1 MYHDDVEHRT
11 RAEAKTRVTKLR
23 AEIEHHRYLYH
34 VLDRQEISDA
44 ALDSLKHEL
53 AEWERRYPGLVTPD
67 SPTQRVGGE
76 PLPAFAKVRHAAPML
91 SLTDVFSAE
100 EFAAWAERNRKLVR
114 PLGTYYGEV
123 KMDGL
128 AVSLVYADGSLSYA
142 ATRGDGVVGEDVTE
156 NIRTIEAI
164 PLRLHLERLPE
175 AIRPAAFRRVE
186 VRGEVYMRKDDFAA
200 LNREQK
206 RLGLPAFANPRNV
219 SAGSIRQLDPK
230 VTASRKLRFYAYD
243 LPTDLGQKTHEQSHA
258 LLQRL
263 GFPVT
268 PKSRRLESAEVVLR
282 YHAEIGRARADF
294 PFWSDGIVV
303 NVNDI
308 ATFRRLGVVGKA
320 PRGAVA
326 FKYPAEEATTV
337 IEAIAVQVG
346 RTGAVT
352 PVAHLKPVVVAGTT
366 VSRATLHNEDE
377 IERLDA
383 RVGDTVIL
391 RKAGD
396 VIPDVVRVLPKLRPA
411 HAKPYRFPPKCPVCG
426 KALERK
432 TAEVIRYCVNRDC
445 PARQRERLYHL
456 VSRRAFDI
464 EGLGRETVDVLMDE
478 GLVREPADLYRL
490 EPNDLIG
497 LPLFAEVKAKKLV
510 QAIASRRRL
519 SLPRFLFGLGIRH
532 VGEETA
538 IALARH
544 FGTLEAVAAASAD
557 ALTATPDIGPVVA
570 RSIANFFHDPAHR
583 REVANLRR
591 FITVQAEVRPHA
603 SPLSGRTYVV
613 TGTLASLSREE
624 AQARLRDLGADVSG
638 SVSKKTTAV
647 IVGENPGSKYDRART
662 LGVPVLSE
670 AEFLA
675 LVKRH
680 GGQVK
685 N

>member
-1 MYHDDVEHRT
+1 VYHDAVEHRT
-11 RAEAKTRVTKLR
+11 QAEAKTRVAKLR

-53 AEWERRYPGLVTPD
+53 TEWERRYPGLVTPD

-76 PLPAFAKVRHAAPML
+76 PLPAFTKVRHTSPML

-100 EFAAWAERNRKLVR
+100 EFAAWVERNRKHAN
-114 PLGTYYGEV
+114 PLGDFYGEV

-128 AVSLVYADGSLSYA
+128 AVSLVYTNGSLTTA
-142 ATRGDGVVGEDVTE
+142 ATRGDGFVGEDVTE

-164 PLRLHLERLPE
+164 PLRLRLERLPKVV
-175 AIRPAAFRRVE
+175 RTPASRRVE
-186 VRGEVYMRKDDFAA
+186 VRGEVYMRKDDFAE
-200 LNREQK
+200 LNSAQK
-206 RLGLPAFANPRNV
+206 RLGLPAFANPRNL

-230 VTASRKLRFYAYD
+230 VTASRQLRFYAYD
-243 LPTDLGQKTHEQSHA
+243 LPTNLGQKTHEQSHA
-258 LLQRL
+258 LLQLL

-268 PKSRRLESAEVVLR
+268 PKSRRLESAEAVLR

-303 NVNDI
+303 IVNDI

-320 PRGAVA
+320 PRAAVA

-377 IERLDA
+377 IARLDV

-396 VIPDVVRVLPKLRPA
+396 VIPDVVRVLPKLRPSG
-411 HAKPYRFPPKCPVCG
+411 AKPYRFPSKCPVCG
-426 KALERK
+426 KPLERK
-432 TAEVIRYCVNRDC
+432 TAEVIRYCVNRAC
-445 PARQRERLYHL
+445 PARQRGRLYHL

-490 EPNDLIG
+490 EPKELIG
-497 LPLFAEVKAKKLV
+497 LPLFAEVKAKKLAGAV
-510 QAIASRRRL
+510 ADRRRL
-519 SLPRFLFGLGIRH
+519 PLARFLFGLGIRH

-538 IALARH
+538 ITLARR
-544 FGTLEAVAAASAD
+544 FGTLERIAAAPAGD
-557 ALTATPDIGPVVA
+557 LAAAPDIGPVVA
-570 RSIANFFHDPAHR
+570 GSIAAFFRDPTHR

-591 FITVQAEVRPHA
+591 FITVQAEVRPRA
-603 SPLSGRTYVV
+603 SPLAGRTYVV

-624 AQARLRDLGADVSG
+624 AQARLRSLGADVSG
-638 SVSKKTTAV
+638 SVSKETTAV
-647 IVGENPGSKYDRART
+647 IVGENPGAKFDRARV
-662 LGVPVLSE
+662 LGVSVLNES
-670 AEFLA
+670 EFLQLLA
-675 LVKRH
+675 KH
-680 GGQVK
+680 GRK
-685 N
+685 